1 MDYPNIYSMCSNCF
15 DQTDDDIRQ
24 IVVAY
29 HACDITGAWR
39 MVVDYLPKAE
49 SFDQRMVSGLLLGI
63 CALHKGDI
71 AVWKQSENLFAE
83 MTCVGEEQ
91 MSLYQTLYAI
101 LRLSIY
107 DAESV
112 PRWLQIGQLG
122 SLPPTLFA
130 LGSYAYLK
138 YLCVTNQEKL
148 LMAAVEPLVE
158 YARRDGMQ
166 VMELCM
172 RMIAAIGYRF
182 QDREKACYQLENAL
196 RLANQTNDLVAVA
209 EYRPSLD
216 TFFNDHCQILGT
228 ERLRTVQCASNQLFM
243 GYAKLRNTIL
253 GRSVTTRLSPRELEA
268 ARYACRG
275 LSNTQIAQHMGLRR
289 GSVGAVLHNVYIKLD
304 VKGREELIKFLL

>member
-1 MDYPNIYSMCSNCF
+1 
-15 DQTDDDIRQ
+15 
-24 IVVAY
+24 
-29 HACDITGAWR
+29 
-39 MVVDYLPKAE
+39 
-49 SFDQRMVSGLLLGI
+49 
-63 CALHKGDI
+63 
-71 AVWKQSENLFAE
+71 
-83 MTCVGEEQ
+83 
-91 MSLYQTLYAI
+91 
-101 LRLSIY
+101 
-107 DAESV
+107 
-112 PRWLQIGQLG
+112 
-122 SLPPTLFA
+122 
-130 LGSYAYLK
+130 
-138 YLCVTNQEKL
+138 
-148 LMAAVEPLVE
+148 MAAVEPLVE

-182 QDREKACYQLENAL
+182 QDREKAGYQLENAL

-275 LSNTQIAQHMGLRR
+275 LSNTQIAQHMGLRI